1 MKVKIYIATHKEIK
15 MQNEE
20 GYTPIQVGAEINKPL
35 SYLKDNTGD
44 NISAKNKNYCEL
56 TALYWIWKNTSEDI
70 VGLTHYRMFFYK
82 NIFSKKVLKIEDI
95 EKILNKYDIILP
107 SKVNI
112 NMTIEEHYKKY
123 HHIEDLFKCRDII
136 DDIYP
141 EYTEAFDKIIKRK
154 SLYAFNMFIMKKNR
168 FNEYMTWLFKIF
180 EKLEK
185 IVDISNYDEYN
196 KRIYGFLS
204 ERLFNVWIEN
214 QKLKE
219 KEMLVLNV
227 EENRGKQ
234 IKGYLKNLI
243 KNN

>member
-1 MKVKIYIATHKEIK
+1 MKVKIYIATHKEIN

-20 GYTPIQVGAEINKPL
+20 GYIPIQVGSEINKPL
-35 SYLKDNTGD
+35 PYLKDNTGD
-44 NISAKNKNYCEL
+44 NISSKNKNYCEL

-70 VGLTHYRMFFYK
+70 VGLTHYRRFFYK
-82 NIFSKKVLKIEDI
+82 NIFSKQVLKIEDI

-107 SKVNI
+107 SKVNL
-112 NMTIEEHYKKY
+112 NMTIEEHYKQY
-123 HHIEDLFKCRDII
+123 HHIEDLYKCREII
-136 DDIYP
+136 NEICP
-141 EYTEAFDKIIKRK
+141 EYTEAFDKILKRK
-154 SLYAFNMFIMKKNR
+154 NLYAFNMFIMNKNR
-168 FNEYMTWLFKIF
+168 FDNYMTWLFDIF
-180 EKLEK
+180 SKLEK
-185 IVDISNYDEYN
+185 TVDISNYDDYN

-243 KNN
+243 KDL